1 MDSER
6 ALSVTHTAP
15 ASPLR
20 LTLAHFSDP
29 HLAFEPKLRGLE
41 HCTKR
46 QMSVW
51 SWQRKRRASQRPD
64 ILGALL
70 ADIRAAAPDHLAI
83 TGDLINFSLPEEFRR
98 ARVWLESLGEPDT
111 VSVVP
116 GNHDALVP
124 VPEAQGLGLW
134 APWMRGDGESETG
147 WPWLRVRN
155 GFALIGVSS
164 AVPTPPASARGR
176 VGQAQRQRL
185 VSMLRHA
192 REQGWVRVVL
202 IHHPLAEDAVS
213 RRKALADRAEL
224 RRLLEAEGAE
234 LLLHGHGRDA
244 HLEQLRD
251 PGPLCLGL
259 PSASAMALPHEAPA
273 HWQLLRLVHESGHC
287 LLERELRRWDE
298 ASGGFIDVGHYRM
311 VLRRPQPSA
320 SQAA

>member
-1 MDSER
+1 
-6 ALSVTHTAP
+6 LQ
-15 ASPLR
+15 

-41 HCTKR
+41 HVSKR

-70 ADIRAAAPDHLAI
+70 ADLRAAAPDHLAI

-98 ARVWLESLGEPDT
+98 ARLWLESLGDPDS

-124 VPEAQGLGLW
+124 VPPAQGLGLW
-134 APWMRGDGESETG
+134 TPWMRGDGQTDTG

-155 GFALIGVSS
+155 GFALIGLSS
-164 AVPTPPASARGR
+164 ALPTAPGSARGR
-176 VGQAQRQRL
+176 VGQEQRRRL
-185 VSMLRHA
+185 VELLRQA
-192 REQGWVRVVL
+192 RERDWVRVVL

-224 RRLLEAEGAE
+224 RALLEAEGAE

-244 HLEQLRD
+244 HLEQLRA

-273 HWQLLRLVHESGHC
+273 HWQLLHLVRDEGQCRLD
-287 LLERELRRWDE
+287 RELRRWDE
-298 ASGGFIDVGHYRM
+298 ASARFIDVGHYR
-311 VLRRPQPSA
+311 VALRLPQPQPA
-320 SQAA
+320 RAA